1 MAGRKGSRTRRSTG
15 CIEQLPSGALRVR
28 IYAGTDPITKRRHEL
43 IEVVPAGPTAERDAE
58 AVRVRFVHEINER
71 KNPKTSATLNQLLE
85 RYLEQFQ
92 GSANTLQLYETHV
105 KNHIRPLLGT
115 VKIGRLDAEVLDSFY
130 AELRRCRKHCARK
143 RGLTD
148 HRTEREHE
156 CDERCRPHRCKPL
169 SATTIRHIHF
179 ILSGAFKKAIR
190 WGWIKESPTSWAEP
204 PPAPKPNPKPPNA
217 AQAAQIINEAWK
229 DPDFGALIWTAMTT
243 GARRGELCALQVS
256 SVDFTE
262 GRETL
267 WLEYAIR
274 REPGW
279 GWGKGDLK
287 THQQRRIALD
297 DETIAVLKE
306 HIERITQRA
315 AEIGVKLKPNAYLF
329 SGAPDSSTWPTPDS
343 VTQRYDRMV
352 TRLGVDT
359 TFHKLRHYS
368 ATELIAAGVDP
379 RTVAGRLGHGGGGT
393 TTLKTYTA
401 WVSEADQR
409 ASAMLGGNM
418 PRRPT

>member
-1 MAGRKGSRTRRSTG
+1 VYGGLDPLTKQRHVLTEVIPKGTNA
-15 CIEQLPSGALRVR
+15 Q
-28 IYAGTDPITKRRHEL
+28 
-43 IEVVPAGPTAERDAE
+43 RDAE
-58 AVRVRFVHEINER
+58 RARDRLLVEVAER
-71 KNPKTSATLNQLLE
+71 RNPKTSATLDQLLE
-85 RYLEQFQ
+85 RYLDQFQ
-92 GSANTLQLYETHV
+92 GSPNTLQLYQTHV
-105 KNHIRPLLGT
+105 KNHIRPLLGQ

-143 RGLTD
+143 RGLID

-190 WGWIKESPTSWAEP
+190 WGWVKESPTSWAEP
-204 PPAPKPNPKPPNA
+204 PPAPAPNPKPPRA
-217 AQAAQIINEAWK
+217 EQAAQIINEAWK
-229 DPDFGALIWTAMTT
+229 DPDWGAMIWTAMTT
-243 GARRGELCALQVS
+243 GVRRGELCAVKVE
-256 SVDFTE
+256 SVDFTP

-267 WLEYAIR
+267 WLERAIR

-279 GWGKGDLK
+279 GWGEGGLK

-297 DETIAVLKE
+297 DETVVVLKE
-306 HIERITQRA
+306 QA
-315 AEIGVKLKPNAYLF
+315 ARLQARCEQLGTKLRPDAYLF
-329 SGAPDSSTWPTPDS
+329 SGAPDGSTFMTPDS

-352 TRLGVDT
+352 TRLGIDT
-359 TFHKLRHYS
+359 TLHKLRHYS

-393 TTLKTYTA
+393 TTPRTYSA

-409 ASAMLGGNM
+409 AAQGLGAGM
-418 PRRPT
+418 PRRPAEGSASPLPGLAFEHRD